1 MACGFKLSRCTT
13 EFTTERLKTGNTLKS
28 LRSKRAGK
36 SDLLYRKLQI

>member
-13 EFTTERLKTGNTLKS
+13 EFTTERLQTGNTLKS

-36 SDLLYRKLQI
+36 SDLIYRKLQI